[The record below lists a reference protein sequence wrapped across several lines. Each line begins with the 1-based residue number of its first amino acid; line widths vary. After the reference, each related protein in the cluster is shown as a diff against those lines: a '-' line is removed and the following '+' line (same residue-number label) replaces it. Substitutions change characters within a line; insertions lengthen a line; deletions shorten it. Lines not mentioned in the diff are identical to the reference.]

1 MTGFARGKRCYVKKR
16 SSECSFNSNS
26 SKQKNKVTMSAHKME
41 QLKKKNHNNVRK
53 NIKKLFNKLKRDSE
67 ESSRETSTSLDVT
80 PSNLTIVVQ
89 NDSFVSKKKRKSSIN
104 VSVPAKARRK
114 SDTLIII
121 NDETNDAPTSNDS
134 CILISPP
141 RNKSKINCSTPIAR
155 RDSQSLKN
163 MIINNFPRNNNSFIP
178 NHNRDANVTKEINK
192 DSYLTIDLTVDSEN
206 KSNNTV
212 IDVEKCDDTN
222 DSQDCTVV
230 SVSNASLSMSGDS
243 DVTVLQTNA
252 KKKDKQIK
260 RFANG
265 IAQLNASEKGKLLE
279 YIAKKIFNGC
289 NMNSENQTGLSNI
302 KQSRAVET
310 EEDTYIK
317 EVILGESKNENVKGC
332 PSRNS
337 VGSNIYHP
345 KTAVKNRTGL
355 RMVVIDGSNVAMEHT
370 RGRQFSVEGLKICIE
385 YFLRRGHNVK
395 AFVPRFRCKYGK
407 SSDPGLL
414 DTLERQGVVVY
425 TPSRE
430 IKGKSCVPYDDRY
443 IIQCAAEFDGV
454 IVSGDNYR
462 DLINENPRWRYIIE
476 NRVLPFTW
484 VNNMIMFP
492 KDPFGRGG
500 PTLDTL
506 LSHPVP
512 SISLFKTQ

>member
-1 MTGFARGKRCYVKKR
+1 MKGFTRGKRCFVKKKN
-16 SSECSFNSNS
+16 SECSLHSSS

-41 QLKKKNHNNVRK
+41 QLKKKNHNNVKK

-67 ESSRETSTSLDVT
+67 VSLRDTSTSLDTT
-80 PSNLTIVVQ
+80 PSNLTIVVK
-89 NDSFVSKKKRKSSIN
+89 NDSFVPKQKRKSSTV
-104 VSVPAKARRK
+104 VSEPARARRK
-114 SDTLIII
+114 SDSLIVI
-121 NDETNDAPTSNDS
+121 NDDNSTTNDS

-141 RNKSKINCSTPIAR
+141 RNNSNINCSTPIAR
-155 RDSQSLKN
+155 RDSQTLKN
-163 MIINNFPRNNNSFIP
+163 MIINNFPKNNNTSIP
-178 NHNRDANVTKEINK
+178 NRNRESNVTKEINV
-192 DSYLTIDLTVDSEN
+192 DSYLTIDLTADSEN
-206 KSNNTV
+206 KASTI

-243 DVTVLQTNA
+243 DVTVLQNNA
-252 KKKDKQIK
+252 KRKDKQIK

-279 YIAKKIFNGC
+279 YIAQKIFNGC
-289 NMNSENQTGLSNI
+289 NMNSENQTGLSNV

-310 EEDTYIK
+310 DEDVYIK
-317 EVILGESKNENVKGC
+317 EVILGESKTENINGC
-332 PSRNS
+332 HSRNS
-337 VGSNIYHP
+337 IGSNIYHP
-345 KTAVKNRTGL
+345 KTDVKNRTGL
-355 RMVVIDGSNVAMEHT
+355 RMIVIDGSNVAMEHT
-370 RGRQFSVEGLKICIE
+370 RGRMFSVEGLKICID

-407 SSDPGLL
+407 SSDPALL
-414 DTLERQGVVVY
+414 DTLERQGLVIY

-430 IKGKSCVPYDDRY
+430 IKGRSCVPYDDRY

-500 PTLDTL
+500 PTLETL
-506 LSHPVP
+506 LKHPV
-512 SISLFKTQ
+512 SSTVSNIQ